1 MKVLVVEDYE
11 PLRFSLVKG
20 LSEAGYVVEWARDGR
35 TALDIAASDTHDVI
49 VLDLML
55 PRLDGLSVL
64 RALRDARNKARVL
77 IVTARDAVSDRVRG
91 LNAGADDYLI
101 KPFAFE
107 ELLARVKALQ
117 RRAHGLTGTTI
128 TVGDL
133 AVDLVARTVARAGER
148 IDLTARE
155 YAILEVLAVRRGQVV
170 TREEI
175 WNRIYDYNNETSSNV
190 VDVYIGYL
198 RRKLENGERTRL
210 IHTRRGMGYV
220 LEERGE

>member
-20 LSEAGYVVEWARDGR
+20 LTEAGYVVEWARDGE
-35 TALDIAASDTHDVI
+35 TALDIARSNTHDVV

-64 RALRDARNKARVL
+64 KKLRLTKNQARIL
-77 IVTARDAVSDRVRG
+77 IVTARDAVSDRVKG
-91 LNAGADDYLI
+91 LNAGADDYLV
-101 KPFAFE
+101 KPFDFD

-117 RRAHGLTGTTI
+117 RRTHGLTGTTI
-128 TVGDL
+128 TVSDL
-133 AVDLVARTVARAGER
+133 TVDLVARTVER
-148 IDLTARE
+148 GGRRVDLTARE

-170 TREEI
+170 TRSEV
-175 WNRIYDYNNETSSNV
+175 WNRIYDYNSEVNSNV

-198 RRKLENGERTRL
+198 RKKLEADGLPRL
-210 IHTRRGMGYV
+210 IHTRRGLGYV
-220 LEERGE
+220 LEDALP

>member
-20 LSEAGYVVEWARDGR
+20 LTEAGYVVEWARDGE
-35 TALDIAASDTHDVI
+35 TALDIASSNTHDVI

-64 RALRDARNKARVL
+64 KKLRLTRNPARVL
-77 IVTARDAVSDRVRG
+77 IVTARDAVSDRVKG

-101 KPFAFE
+101 KPFDFE

-117 RRAHGLTGTTI
+117 RRTHGLTGTTI
-128 TVGDL
+128 AVADL
-133 AVDLVARTVARAGER
+133 TVDLVGRNVERAGRR

-170 TREEI
+170 TRSEI
-175 WNRIYDYNNETSSNV
+175 WNRIYDYNSEVNSNV

-198 RRKLENGERTRL
+198 RKKLEADGLPRL
-210 IHTRRGMGYV
+210 IHTRRGLGYV
-220 LEERGE
+220 LEDPSP